1 MTPHAILATGQT
13 HMPGFDAGGVPG
25 SATGA
30 GRHREEGAPE
40 VAHDAVG
47 QLHLGRQA
55 GGALWASPARRAT
68 SMPYAGTT
76 LPGPATG
83 GVTPPALLQLFTHGV
98 ADVNVRYMQ
107 VMHRPSVHSACAER
121 RILLAHNLT
130 DYLCTGFCK
139 CHQVLA

>member
-1 MTPHAILATGQT
+1 MPPVLADTGRR
-13 HMPGFDAGGVPG
+13 A
-25 SATGA
+25 
-30 GRHREEGAPE
+30 HRKWRTTRLDSSTSG
-40 VAHDAVG
+40 
-47 QLHLGRQA
+47 GRQA
-55 GGALWASPARRAT
+55 VRVGVTSARAT

-76 LPGPATG
+76 LPGPAQG
-83 GVTPPALLQLFTHGV
+83 RHPPALLQLFTHGV